1 MIDQST
7 RAEGT
12 FQLKSELQDP
22 FLILIFSN
30 LAEHHLVFL
39 QVNNYQHHHLDHFYH
54 LDHLDQHDQHA
65 SCYMTILTN
74 MTNLVDSI
82 LSSYS

>member
-54 LDHLDQHDQHA
+54 LDHLDQHDHIDHLDQ
-65 SCYMTILTN
+65 I
-74 MTNLVDSI
+74 DQFG
-82 LSSYS
+82 